1 MVEGEKYE
9 VRVREISGGAP
20 TILKCELTS
29 LSCSN
34 DEFKEVYSSNDDQE
48 QMNDDVGDEF
58 GNDEN
63 IQIEV
68 SSMKHNIEVS
78 REEEKKDSCLIK
90 DASEEEGEH
99 VRESKRCGDRVVE
112 SEHDN
117 VIKERGG
124 LLMTNEGV
132 LAINHQN
139 PFQNLRVLMV

>member
-1 MVEGEKYE
+1 MVEGDKYE

-29 LSCSN
+29 LSCCN

-58 GNDEN
+58 GNDEK

-78 REEEKKDSCLIK
+78 REEEKKDMS
-90 DASEEEGEH
+90 D
-99 VRESKRCGDRVVE
+99 KRCIG
-112 SEHDN
+112 
-117 VIKERGG
+117 IGG
-124 LLMTNEGV
+124 
-132 LAINHQN
+132 
-139 PFQNLRVLMV
+139 